1 MVIRKKKVSLSQS
14 EKNRKLGGD
23 CLEYKSLKLNK
34 VEKERER
41 IKEIFNKYYN
51 ELKLCKLK

>member
-41 IKEIFNKYYN
+41 IKERYI
-51 ELKLCKLK
+51 EW